1 MAIKDTLTPDERYAV
16 MKYVVETVADDMVKS
31 AKSAQS
37 LGTAAGLVGKGAMG
51 ILQAAAALSVVAGV
65 PIGVAWHALDSGS
78 KITRN
83 KERDS
88 LASIRYYN
96 NAAKTIENQLARK
109 GAM

>member
-16 MKYVVETVADDMVKS
+16 MKYVVETVADDM

-37 LGTAAGLVGKGAMG
+37 LGTVAGLVGKGAMG